1 MTARGRPAPASPC
14 ADPVTFNYLIFLNF
28 LILPKKFD
36 VARLLLIVGQEVHT
50 DRKYQQTSGGRHPYA
65 FMGALMLTALIL
77 VCSLAVT
84 PDLSDC
90 SQSNAVDTM
99 YVPEQFAN
107 PATCF
112 MHGQA
117 YLAETAIGRDIN
129 QDERVK
135 VVCVRSKSTTV
146 GMSLK

>member
-1 MTARGRPAPASPC
+1 MEST
-14 ADPVTFNYLIFLNF
+14 N
-28 LILPKKFD
+28 ILP
-36 VARLLLIVGQEVHT
+36 
-50 DRKYQQTSGGRHPYA
+50 GGGTLTHLWEPYV
-65 FMGALMLTALIL
+65 LTALIL
-77 VCSLAVT
+77 VCSLSVT

-90 SQSNAVDTM
+90 SRSNAVDTM

-117 YLAETAIGRDIN
+117 YLAETAIGRDIS

-146 GMSLK
+146 GMSVK

>member
-1 MTARGRPAPASPC
+1 MYIAF
-14 ADPVTFNYLIFLNF
+14 FNALG
-28 LILPKKFD
+28 LPKKFD
-36 VARLLLIVGQEVHT
+36 VARVLLIVGQ
-50 DRKYQQTSGGRHPYA
+50 QGTSGWRVPTYFPGGGTLSLLWEPYV
-65 FMGALMLTALIL
+65 LTALIL

-90 SQSNAVDTM
+90 SQSNAVDAL
-99 YVPEQFAN
+99 YVPERFAN

-117 YLAETAIGRDIN
+117 YLAETSIGRDIS